1 MLEDIEKRSQELLEK
16 GKAAR
21 LVDKGRD
28 SGEVGKLVERLRD
41 AITRYQVSDG
51 WFVASNMTY
60 TIGQVSQQQSIYD
73 QITNLTVRAF
83 RLVFILYA
91 DDWSCHQVFF

>member
-21 LVDKGRD
+21 FVDKGRD

-41 AITRYQVSDG
+41 AIIRYQVSDG

-60 TIGQVSQQQSIYD
+60 TVGQVSQQQSIYD
-73 QITNLTVRAF
+73 QITALTVRAF

>member
-41 AITRYQVSDG
+41 AIIRYQVSDG

-60 TIGQVSQQQSIYD
+60 TVGQVSQQQSIYD
-73 QITNLTVRAF
+73 QITTLTVRAF